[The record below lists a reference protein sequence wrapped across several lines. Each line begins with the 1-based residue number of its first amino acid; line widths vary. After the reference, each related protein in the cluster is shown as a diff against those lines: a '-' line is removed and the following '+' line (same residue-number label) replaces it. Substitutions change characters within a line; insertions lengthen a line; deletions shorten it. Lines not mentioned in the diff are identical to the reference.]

1 LNGDLRGIEETDENG
16 YDEYGNTVKATDFE
30 TLQRLDFRNQEYAE
44 ELEKIKQM
52 IL

>member
-1 LNGDLRGIEETDENG
+1 MNGDLRGIEESDEAG

-30 TLQRLDFRNQEYAE
+30 TLQKLDYRNQEYAA

-52 IL
+52 IM